1 MDKQHMVTFRT
12 EEVVARLFKAYCKD
26 KGVTV
31 TWALTAFMA
40 MVVAQVYEADTEI
53 DTILAK
59 KIAGSTCY
67 QQEFMILIRDLMG
80 DMITKLEAKNYE
92 TKQH

>member
-12 EEVVARLFKAYCKD
+12 KEVVARLFKAYCKD

-31 TWALTAFMA
+31 TWALSTFMA

-53 DTILAK
+53 DTILDE
-59 KIAGSTCY
+59 KIVGATCY
-67 QQEFMILIRDLMG
+67 QQEFLVIIRDLMG
-80 DMITKLEAKNYE
+80 GMITKLEQDGGNR
-92 TKQH
+92 

>member
-31 TWALTAFMA
+31 TWALSAFMA

-53 DTILAK
+53 DTILAE
-59 KIAGSTCY
+59 KIVKATCY
-67 QQEFMILIRDLMG
+67 QQEFMVLIRDLMG
-80 DMITKLEAKNYE
+80 DVISKMEVKK
-92 TKQH
+92 

>member
-1 MDKQHMVTFRT
+1 MNKQHMVTFRT

-31 TWALTAFMA
+31 TWALSAFMA

-59 KIAGSTCY
+59 KIVRATCY
-67 QQEFMILIRDLMG
+67 QQEFVVIIRDLMG
-80 DMITKLEAKNYE
+80 DMITKLEQDNNGSK
-92 TKQH
+92 

>member
-1 MDKQHMVTFRT
+1 MNKQHMVTFRT

-31 TWALTAFMA
+31 TWALSAFMA

-53 DTILAK
+53 DTLLSE
-59 KIAGSTCY
+59 KIVGATCY
-67 QQEFMILIRDLMG
+67 QQGFVVIIRDLMG
-80 DMITKLEAKNYE
+80 DMITKLEQDGGNR
-92 TKQH
+92 

>member
-1 MDKQHMVTFRT
+1 MNKQHMVTFRT

-31 TWALTAFMA
+31 TWALSTFMA

-59 KIAGSTCY
+59 KIVGATCY
-67 QQEFMILIRDLMG
+67 QQEFVVIIRDLMG
-80 DMITKLEAKNYE
+80 DMITKLGQNNNESK
-92 TKQH
+92 

>member
-1 MDKQHMVTFRT
+1 MNKQHMVTFRT

-31 TWALTAFMA
+31 KWALSAFMA
-40 MVVAQVYEADTEI
+40 MVVSQVYEADTEI
-53 DTILAK
+53 DIILAE
-59 KIAGSTCY
+59 KIVGSTCY
-67 QQEFMILIRDLMG
+67 QQEFMLLIRDLMG
-80 DMITKLEAKNYE
+80 DMLTKLEQNNE

>member
-1 MDKQHMVTFRT
+1 MNKQHMVTFRT

-31 TWALTAFMA
+31 TWALSAFMA

-53 DTILAK
+53 DTILAE
-59 KIAGSTCY
+59 KIVGATCY
-67 QQEFMILIRDLMG
+67 QQEFVVIIRDLMG
-80 DMITKLEAKNYE
+80 NMITKLEKNNE
-92 TKQH
+92 SR

>member
-1 MDKQHMVTFRT
+1 MNKQHMVTFRT

-31 TWALTAFMA
+31 TWALSAFMA

-53 DTILAK
+53 DTILAE
-59 KIAGSTCY
+59 KIVGATCY
-67 QQEFMILIRDLMG
+67 QQEFVVIIRDLMG
-80 DMITKLEAKNYE
+80 DMITKLEKNNE
-92 TKQH
+92 SR